1 MSAFTGGGA
10 RGPGPRVPQVSFQP
24 QFPQGTR
31 VQVPTPGFIGA
42 VQRFLP
48 GGSTG
53 FTTLPGAVGPGG
65 ILGAMGARGGITGA
79 GIDVHQNGAGVCAP
93 RGYHF
98 AKDGSGVLV
107 KNRRRFNTSN
117 GSANRR
123 ATNRLKASEKD
134 ARELLRAVG
143 YRTLSKQSGREIRNR
158 TKASCK

>member
-1 MSAFTGGGA
+1 MPRQPEFTFEPSFPEGA
-10 RGPGPRVPQVSFQP
+10 
-24 QFPQGTR
+24 R
-31 VQVPTPGFIGA
+31 VQVPTPGFRGR

-48 GGSTG
+48 GGSSG

-65 ILGAMGARGGITGA
+65 LLGLAGAVGGVTGA
-79 GIDVHQNGAGVCAP
+79 GRNGHVAQNGVCAP
-93 RGYHF
+93 RGFHF
-98 AKDGSGVLV
+98 AKDGSGMLV

-117 GSANRR
+117 GAANRR

-158 TKASCK
+158 NKTTCK